1 MICLVV
7 HTSLRLPVLLLIRL
21 RYAWAGEQES
31 EGEVRRAGF
40 IHAYMVGR
48 ANKRRFEM
56 GRGEQMVGFG
66 LKRIEEER
74 NLSYNDITFCSLG
87 FTYEGVQ
94 NVLRY
99 LDLNSEVYYQCIGYI
114 IIKKVNNQI
123 IIIFKCKLNV
133 IFL

>member
-1 MICLVV
+1 MHI
-7 HTSLRLPVLLLIRL
+7 
-21 RYAWAGEQES
+21 WWGEQTRGDLRW
-31 EGEVRRAGF
+31 GEER
-40 IHAYMVGR
+40 
-48 ANKRRFEM
+48 
-56 GRGEQMVGFG
+56 RGEKMKGFG